1 MEGLAPMVN
10 SRPTR
15 TTVQTVFVSKE
26 LFREMPEK
34 VARAMAERPD
44 DDVFVIFVGGD
55 RKKLVQFAE
64 RIMWQYGAPE
74 R

>member
-1 MEGLAPMVN
+1 MDDP
-10 SRPTR
+10 RPTR

-34 VARAMAERPD
+34 VARAVEDRPD
-44 DDVFVIFVGGD
+44 DEVFVIFVGGD

-64 RIMWQYGAPE
+64 RIMRSIG
-74 R
+74 